1 MNEQFYYKEIKNF
14 DKIPKEVLGAVLVS
28 VLSNAGELLYNC
40 KDEDKINIDLE
51 IQKEWEFLFS
61 YNYVSQKP
69 KKLIQRKSNEIRIN
83 QIIKKESLFI

>member
-40 KDEDKINIDLE
+40 SEEEKINIDLE
-51 IQKEWEFLFS
+51 IQKEWELLHA

-69 KKLIQRKSNEIRIN
+69 KNLIQIKSKD
-83 QIIKKESLFI
+83 IK